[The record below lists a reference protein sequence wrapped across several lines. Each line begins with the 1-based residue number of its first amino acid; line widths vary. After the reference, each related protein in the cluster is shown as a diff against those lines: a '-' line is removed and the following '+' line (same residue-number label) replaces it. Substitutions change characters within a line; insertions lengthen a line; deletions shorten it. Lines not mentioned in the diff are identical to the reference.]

1 MSVQSRFSLPT
12 DLDSSRIALYTILL
26 AMIAFYLSP
35 LESGLMTAI
44 KTQAGFQQT
53 SPFLPPLPGQFTVDP
68 WVQAFGELQSG
79 LVNSLIFAVP
89 ATILSAL
96 IGSITAYGLTNTN
109 WRGQAFVLL
118 LLIAGIFIPYQS
130 VLVPLS
136 RFWSIVDLGSLLSAV
151 PFLADRAQLIALTV
165 THTAYGIPICT
176 LLFRAHYTSIDTS
189 MIEAARLD
197 GATIATIYYRI
208 ILPLSIPMFAVALIY
223 QFTNIW
229 NDLLFA
235 LVLISDNS
243 NDVVTM
249 SLQKLTGSMVSEY
262 NIQMAGAF
270 ITALPTLLVYVLF
283 GEQFAEG
290 VAGGGA

>member
-1 MSVQSRFSLPT
+1 MSTLSALT
-12 DLDSSRIALYTILL
+12 DTRPDWSRIALYATLL
-26 AMIAFYLSP
+26 TMIVLYLSP
-35 LESGLMTAI
+35 LESGLMTSI
-44 KTQAGFQQT
+44 KTQGGFQGT
-53 SPFLPPLPGQFTVDP
+53 SPFVPPLPGQFAIEP
-68 WVQAFGELQSG
+68 WIEAFGRLQSG
-79 LVNSLIFAVP
+79 LVNSILFAIP
-89 ATILSAL
+89 PTIRSATV
-96 IGSITAYGLTNTN
+96 GSITAYGLTNTK
-109 WRGQAFVLL
+109 WRGQALVLMV
-118 LLIAGIFIPYQS
+118 LIAGIFIPYQS

-136 RFWSIVDLGSLLSAV
+136 RFWTIVDLGSLLAV
-151 PFLADRAQLIALTV
+151 IPPLADRSELIALTI

-176 LLFRAHYTSIDTS
+176 LLFRAHYKSIDSS

-235 LVLISDNS
+235 IVLISDNS

-249 SLQKLTGSMVSEY
+249 SLQKLTGSMVSQY

-270 ITALPTLLVYVLF
+270 ITALPTLLVYIVF